1 MEVDGYSAKSGCY
14 GAFERRRET
23 STREERREIWE
34 AWMSMWDVR
43 REIKEEI
50 NWIYCPIVQMRED
63 LKLERRMRMML
74 MNQNQ
79 STWVERMEEKMEK
92 NREDLKLASNQ
103 LMLQM
108 CMMLHAMQTPGERLR
123 AENAAKTIHAFM
135 RSAIARKDYR
145 ERQEAKAQERAAAK
159 ARKRAKAAKARKRAK
174 AAARRERM
182 HFGSDLDGST
192 GAEAIFGG
200 RCGACW

>member
-34 AWMSMWDVR
+34 ARMSMWDVR

-63 LKLERRMRMML
+63 LKLERRMRMIL

-79 STWVERMEEKMEK
+79 STTGRVEKEEKAEKMEK

-103 LMLQM
+103 LMLQI

-135 RSAIARKDYR
+135 RSAVVPFP
-145 ERQEAKAQERAAAK
+145 
-159 ARKRAKAAKARKRAK
+159 
-174 AAARRERM
+174 
-182 HFGSDLDGST
+182 H
-192 GAEAIFGG
+192 
-200 RCGACW
+200 